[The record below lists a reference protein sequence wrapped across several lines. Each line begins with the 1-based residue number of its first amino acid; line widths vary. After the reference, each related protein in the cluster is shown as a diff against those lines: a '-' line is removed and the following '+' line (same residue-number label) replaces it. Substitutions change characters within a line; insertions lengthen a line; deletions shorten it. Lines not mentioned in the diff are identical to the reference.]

1 MTSRKVTVKRKEFKR
16 YGVPETIA
24 NDKVTNLGSVMD
36 KYGNTL
42 RPFTYEEED
51 KWMGDVVNVKV
62 TDPGFRQAV
71 TNWYKNMR
79 KKIPLGGETLEIG
92 LDASGNPYSVEDYA
106 YYKLLLKHPYYAESE
121 NGANA
126 DELKEFFIVD
136 PLAELEKENEE
147 VDAISKAY
155 VELTKILEDETKMEC
170 VLRTLSVEYPE
181 LGSVGEIAALKP
193 EIKKAKLNQA
203 LNKNP
208 KKFMQVAGDPDL
220 MYKAQIASM
229 VSAGILIQE
238 GQKYIDRTTSLG
250 TLNSTIAWM
259 KDPNNLSDYTILLT
273 RLEEFGAPIKTKEP
287 KKYNK
292 TKTE

>member
-1 MTSRKVTVKRKEFKR
+1 MTSRKITVKRKESKR
-16 YGVPETIA
+16 YGLPPTIA
-24 NDKVTNLGSVMD
+24 NDKVSNLGSVMD

-71 TNWYKNMR
+71 TIWYKNMR

-106 YYKLLLKHPYYAESE
+106 YYKLLIKHPYYAESE
-121 NGANA
+121 SEANA
-126 DELKEFFIVD
+126 DELKEFFVID
-136 PLAELEKENEE
+136 PLAELEKENQE

-181 LGSVGEIAALKP
+181 LGSVGEIAVLKP

-203 LNKNP
+203 LNKSP

-238 GQKYIDRTTSLG
+238 GQKYINGTTSLG
-250 TLNSTIAWM
+250 ALNSTIAWM
-259 KDPNNLSDYTILLT
+259 KDPNNLSDYMILLT
-273 RLEEFGAPIKTKEP
+273 RLEEFGAPIKSKEP